1 LREGARLAGNRAGGV
16 FMALSFDTVMDT
28 KALRIFL
35 VEDSP
40 ILRERLSDMLAT
52 WGDVD
57 IVGHA
62 ETEETAVEKLQSEE
76 WDVLI
81 LDLQLLRGTG
91 LGVLRGLAGHRRPDT
106 TVIVLTN
113 YAIPSYQAHSVQLG
127 ADYFF
132 DKAHEFRRI
141 VEVLDE
147 ISQKRRSLQ

>member
-1 LREGARLAGNRAGGV
+1 
-16 FMALSFDTVMDT
+16 MMLSFDTETMANQ
-28 KALRIFL
+28 ALRIFL

-40 ILRERLSDMLAT
+40 ILRERLSDMLST
-52 WGDVD
+52 WGDVM

-62 ETEETAVEKLQSEE
+62 ETEESAASQLQAGE

-91 LGVLRGLAGHRRPDT
+91 LGVLRGLSGQRKPDT

-113 YAIPSYQAHSVQLG
+113 YAIPSYRAHSMQLG

-132 DKAHEFRRI
+132 DKGREFGRI
-141 VEVLDE
+141 VDVLDE
-147 ISQKRRSLQ
+147 INKKRRSVQ

>member
-1 LREGARLAGNRAGGV
+1 
-16 FMALSFDTVMDT
+16 MTLSFENETMAD

-52 WGDVD
+52 WGDVT

-62 ETEETAVEKLQSEE
+62 ETEESAISQLQTGE

-91 LGVLRGLAGHRRPDT
+91 LGVLRGLSGQRKPGT

-113 YAIPSYQAHSVQLG
+113 YAIPSYHTHSMQLG

-132 DKAHEFRRI
+132 DKAHEFGRI
-141 VEVLDE
+141 VDVLDD
-147 ISQKRRSLQ
+147 INKKRRTVQ